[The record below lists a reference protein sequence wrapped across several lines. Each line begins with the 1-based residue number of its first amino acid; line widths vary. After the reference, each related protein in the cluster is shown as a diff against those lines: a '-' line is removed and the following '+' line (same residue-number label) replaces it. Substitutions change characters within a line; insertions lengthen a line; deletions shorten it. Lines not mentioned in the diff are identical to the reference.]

1 MAADVGDPAIPQ
13 RLVDAALERFGA
25 LHILVA
31 NAGGPPPARALEVE
45 DTGLDAALET
55 NLKASIRL
63 AKAAIP
69 SMREAGWG
77 RICFLTSWG
86 VRQPIPTLAYS
97 NVARTGLVAWA
108 KTAAQDLVDDAIT
121 VNVLAPGLHATDR
134 AKELGATGRLGDPED
149 FGRIVAFL
157 CSDPASFVSGVTLS
171 VAAGYDAQLRSFTG
185 RRTLTLVG
193 VAHFLYMPA
202 EQRAVA
208 LPLATLQEM
217 EGSNARDRVSRAR
230 TKYGVLGDQ
239 GPVEVARDRCDVA
252 REVARKL
259 DRQPCGFFFRH
270 RQNQR
275 SACGSGTHRRTHPR
289 HSRFLAPPLEI
300 SDVRHRPRLARPRRP
315 C

>member
-1 MAADVGDPAIPQ
+1 VDLGLSGRVAVVTAASKGLGRGAALALSRDGARVVICARGEGRLRATADELPGEVHAIAADVSDPATPQ

-31 NAGGPPPARALEVE
+31 NAGGPPPARALEV
-45 DTGLDAALET
+45 DDAGLDAALET

-63 AKAAIP
+63 AQTAVP
-69 SMREAGWG
+69 PMRDAGWG

-108 KTAAQDLVDDAIT
+108 KTAAQDLIGDAIT

-171 VAAGYDAQLRSFTG
+171 VDGA
-185 RRTLTLVG
+185 
-193 VAHFLYMPA
+193 
-202 EQRAVA
+202 
-208 LPLATLQEM
+208 ATL
-217 EGSNARDRVSRAR
+217 G
-230 TKYGVLGDQ
+230 L
-239 GPVEVARDRCDVA
+239 
-252 REVARKL
+252 L
-259 DRQPCGFFFRH
+259 
-270 RQNQR
+270 
-275 SACGSGTHRRTHPR
+275 
-289 HSRFLAPPLEI
+289 
-300 SDVRHRPRLARPRRP
+300 
-315 C
+315 